1 MQNIVSQSFA
11 FGGSNAAICLGR
23 ANVTQVSPKKII
35 TLDQV
40 LPHRDTMRWLDR
52 LLSHDENTVIA
63 EAWVRDSHVLAVDE
77 GVPAWAGIE
86 YMAQAIATWA
96 GCRALTKNEPIK
108 IGFLLGTRNYECT
121 NEYFTIGQ
129 RLIIHAHCE
138 LFADNGLGMFSC
150 KILDGDTEIATA
162 SLSVYEPPNASEFLT
177 SNPA

>member
-1 MQNIVSQSFA
+1 MMEKQ
-11 FGGSNAAICLGR
+11 
-23 ANVTQVSPKKII
+23 II

-52 LLSHDENTVIA
+52 LLSHDDNLVVV
-63 EAWVRDSHVLAVDE
+63 EAVVRESHVLAVDE

-96 GCRALTKNEPIK
+96 GCQAMAKKEPIK
-108 IGFLLGTRNYECT
+108 IGFLLGTRKYECL

-129 RLIIHAHCE
+129 RLVIHAYCE

-150 KILDGDTEIATA
+150 KILDGDTQIATA
-162 SLSVYEPPNASEFLT
+162 NLSVYEPPNASEFLT

>member
-1 MQNIVSQSFA
+1 MQRQ
-11 FGGSNAAICLGR
+11 
-23 ANVTQVSPKKII
+23 II

-52 LLSHDENTVIA
+52 LLRHDENLVVV
-63 EAWVRDSHVLAVDE
+63 EALVRESHVLAVDE

-96 GCRALTKNEPIK
+96 GCRALANNEAIK
-108 IGFLLGTRNYECT
+108 IGFLLGTRKYECR
-121 NEYFTIGQ
+121 NEFFYIGQ
-129 RLIIHAHCE
+129 RLVIHAYCE

-150 KILDGDTEIATA
+150 KIFDGEEEIATA

-177 SNPA
+177 SNPT